1 MTLDMEAPLNAD
13 GTIDATL
20 PHSITKLQYL
30 NTLSV
35 AVPLTSTFLPLDF
48 FPSAIRVA
56 TMPKLNTIGLNLGT
70 AGQQDGKN
78 NEDDEGNEPA
88 TKKLKAASPKS
99 EDELDD
105 KTVEYGPVYPLNNVH
120 ALEINHDP
128 HQYDNNQIDSMLQF
142 IVDHFPKMKS
152 LTIRVVSD
160 DDGARRR
167 RPQNLQADDEIPPPQ
182 WPSPATKKLKA
193 ESPKSE
199 DEVED
204 KTVEYGPVY
213 PLNNVRTL
221 EINLDPHQYDN
232 NQIDSMLQFIVD
244 HFPKMERLTVGVLS
258 DDDDDLQRRPRNLQ
272 ADDEIPPSPVAI
284 RLFEKMRQSRRP
296 IFSNLSY
303 LDVSSCGLDGSAF
316 GDSKLKSV
324 DFRNNKRIT
333 SFTAIAAKLNG
344 LLNGS
349 KHNIL
354 RKLDLDRDGVVE
366 HLMTTMVVRD
376 INLVAQSLE
385 AQQAQR
391 IQEEF
396 AARRQVREL
405 SRVDLLSR
413 FLQVL
418 FIPGNF
424 DEMVSDRENPNFFK
438 HEINHD
444 DVLSF
449 VITENSAMLDIVKKL
464 GLETHFHLL
473 GGVRLDNL
481 PQKLSSTWTD
491 LSQAVQTN
499 ATKWMYK
506 RQADRA
512 LSIISKIKKEKDDSC
527 SKKNVTPDTW
537 GCLFQ
542 QIVEDEPAEDGRFM
556 WNTNLDDRRREI
568 EVSRSLLFTSLR
580 AAAVEI
586 IPSEVDAASEYT
598 SLKEK
603 LRHELDEEINRFH
616 DRLSSQH
623 PRQQILDLKKMYK
636 RVAARVFETKKRT
649 EDYMMSD
656 DE

>member
-1 MTLDMEAPLNAD
+1 MVIDLKLEAGMSDNPCQNVADVRAMITQMETAVVWPRNDHTQAKYNNPDAHLLFPAEADALDDLVAGPWSNVNLERYFSLETSPSSPEPRMILDVEAPLNAD
-13 GTIDATL
+13 GRIDATV
-20 PHSITKLQYL
+20 PHSITNLIYL

-56 TMPKLNTIGLNLGT
+56 TMPKLNNIVFNLGT
-70 AGQQDGKN
+70 VEQQ
-78 NEDDEGNEPA
+78 EDDEGNE
-88 TKKLKAASPKS
+88 
-99 EDELDD
+99 
-105 KTVEYGPVYPLNNVH
+105 
-120 ALEINHDP
+120 
-128 HQYDNNQIDSMLQF
+128 
-142 IVDHFPKMKS
+142 
-152 LTIRVVSD
+152 
-160 DDGARRR
+160 
-167 RPQNLQADDEIPPPQ
+167 
-182 WPSPATKKLKA
+182 PATKKLKA

-303 LDVSSCGLDGSAF
+303 LDVSSCGLDGSHLETLLCDIVVPKKEEVF
-316 GDSKLKSV
+316 PKLESV

-333 SFTAIAAKLNG
+333 SFTAIATKLNG

-349 KHNIL
+349 KDNIL

-385 AQQAQR
+385 AQQTQR
-391 IQEEF
+391 IQELF
-396 AARRQVREL
+396 AAGRQVHGM

-418 FIPGNF
+418 FITGNF
-424 DEMVSDRENPNFFK
+424 DEMVSDRENHLFK

-444 DVLSF
+444 DVLSS

-473 GGVRLDNL
+473 GGVRVDNL
-481 PQKLSSTWTD
+481 PQKLSCTWTD
-491 LSQAVQTN
+491 LSQVVQMN
-499 ATKWMYK
+499 ATKWIYK
-506 RQADRA
+506 RRADRA

-537 GCLFQ
+537 ACLFQ
-542 QIVEDEPAEDGRFM
+542 QLVKDEPAEDGRFM
-556 WNTNLDDRRREI
+556 WDTNLDERRREI

-603 LRHELDEEINRFH
+603 LRRELDEEINRFH

>member
-142 IVDHFPKMKS
+142 IVDHFPKM
-152 LTIRVVSD
+152 
-160 DDGARRR
+160 
-167 RPQNLQADDEIPPPQ
+167 
-182 WPSPATKKLKA
+182 
-193 ESPKSE
+193 
-199 DEVED
+199 
-204 KTVEYGPVY
+204 
-213 PLNNVRTL
+213 
-221 EINLDPHQYDN
+221 
-232 NQIDSMLQFIVD
+232 
-244 HFPKMERLTVGVLS
+244 ERLTVGVLS

-284 RLFEKMRQSRRP
+284 RLFEKMRQARRR

-303 LDVSSCGLDGSAF
+303 LDVSSCGLDGSNLEALLCDIIVPKKESF
-316 GDSKLKSV
+316 FPKLKSV

-473 GGVRLDNL
+473 GGVRVDNL
-481 PQKLSSTWTD
+481 PQKLSCTWTD
-491 LSQAVQTN
+491 LSQVVQMN
-499 ATKWMYK
+499 ATKWIYK
-506 RQADRA
+506 RRADRA

-537 GCLFQ
+537 ACLFQ
-542 QIVEDEPAEDGRFM
+542 QLVKDEPAEDGRFM
-556 WNTNLDDRRREI
+556 WDTNLDERRREI

-603 LRHELDEEINRFH
+603 LRRELDEEINRFH